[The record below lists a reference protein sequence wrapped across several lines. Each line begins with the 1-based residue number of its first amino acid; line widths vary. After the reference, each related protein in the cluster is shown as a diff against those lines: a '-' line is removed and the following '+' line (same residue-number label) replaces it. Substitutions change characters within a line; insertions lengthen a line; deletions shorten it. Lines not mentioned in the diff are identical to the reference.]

1 MESCFASCSRFTRTE
16 EGGYVADYR
25 DSGNWTSG
33 HVGEGRLIGSNM
45 GVGAPALSAWMG
57 AGVSMTAADMRTLS
71 LDTYGAIA
79 RRNYW
84 APLGCASF
92 PAGID
97 LMSFDFGWNRGIWT
111 SLAMMIQ
118 CLGIAQPSTMR
129 LEPEAIVTAI
139 HAISPDMLLKH
150 VSTPGMKILQRAL
163 EVQVDGVAGTKTI
176 GAFYLRQDLRMVAII
191 LALSA
196 AQVRSYRQLSNF
208 QTYGRGWLARSAR
221 RQTAALSAAYEAIST
236 IVQA

>member
-1 MESCFASCSRFTRTE
+1 METCFASCTSFTRAE
-16 EGGYVADYR
+16 EGGYVADCR

-57 AGVSMTAADMRTLS
+57 AGVNVTAQEMRTLS

-79 RRNYW
+79 RCNYW
-84 APLGCASF
+84 APLGCESF

-97 LMSFDFGWNRGIWT
+97 LMSFDFGWNRGIAT
-111 SLAMMIQ
+111 SLTMMIQ
-118 CLGIAQPSTMR
+118 CLGIAQPPTMR
-129 LEPEAIVTAI
+129 LEPEAIVQTI
-139 HAISPDMLLKH
+139 HTVSPEVLLKH
-150 VSTPGMKILQRAL
+150 IPTAGMEILQRAL
-163 EVQVDGVAGTKTI
+163 GVQVDGVAGVKTI

-196 AQVRSYRQLSNF
+196 AQVRSYRQLNNF
-208 QTYGRGWLARSAR
+208 PTYGRGWLARSAR
-221 RQTAALSAAYEAIST
+221 RQTAALSAAYQAISA